1 MLIVQPFTDCILSAY
16 LLCILLIFVFENIH
30 NCFFEIQVWEC
41 FPRKEFKLI
50 WGLRYFGEE
59 GLGLGQLYVP
69 TYSQILLIYV
79 HYCPGEGTPKPKTTA
94 AILQG
99 GRLGAKR
106 GVKAVQVEVF
116 LPGTDDPPSLGRYP
130 ALCFVTRGCPSFG
143 FVGLGIIIIA
153 FIRMFQM
160 YFEGEGDFEVANR

>member
-1 MLIVQPFTDCILSAY
+1 M
-16 LLCILLIFVFENIH
+16 
-30 NCFFEIQVWEC
+30 
-41 FPRKEFKLI
+41 
-50 WGLRYFGEE
+50 
-59 GLGLGQLYVP
+59 
-69 TYSQILLIYV
+69 
-79 HYCPGEGTPKPKTTA
+79 HYCPGEGTPKPKSTA

-130 ALCFVTRGCPSFG
+130 ALCLVTWGCPSFG
-143 FVGLGIIIIA
+143 FVGLLIIIIA
-153 FIRMFQM
+153 LIRMFQM

>member
-1 MLIVQPFTDCILSAY
+1 M
-16 LLCILLIFVFENIH
+16 
-30 NCFFEIQVWEC
+30 
-41 FPRKEFKLI
+41 
-50 WGLRYFGEE
+50 
-59 GLGLGQLYVP
+59 
-69 TYSQILLIYV
+69 
-79 HYCPGEGTPKPKTTA
+79 HYCPGEGTPSPKTT

-99 GRLGAKR
+99 GRLGGKR

-130 ALCFVTRGCPSFG
+130 ALCFVTSWGCSSFG
-143 FVGLGIIIIA
+143 FVGLGILIIT